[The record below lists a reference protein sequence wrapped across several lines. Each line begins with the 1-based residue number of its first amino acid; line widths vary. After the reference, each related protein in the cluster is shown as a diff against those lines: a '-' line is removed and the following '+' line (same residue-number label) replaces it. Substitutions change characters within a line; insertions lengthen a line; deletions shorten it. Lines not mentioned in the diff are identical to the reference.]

1 VRTGTRIAVLLAC
14 VVAPLAHA
22 APARVIVPAVASLHG
37 ANGSYFRSELH
48 LFNASSSP
56 MNVTMTFRC
65 WSGRPCAAMPVTLT
79 IAPRT
84 NVVYADVIAD
94 LAQVAESAGALE
106 LDYDNA
112 NGTLAVTS
120 RLFNQLVNGTA
131 GQSVPGLSASD
142 ALTSSVFN
150 FVPTSTDLHH
160 GFRSNAGA
168 FNPGDID
175 VTTTW
180 TLHARDGRKLGHTV
194 RTFAPH
200 ESFQFG
206 TSIDAALAAPIVDS
220 NDAYLSVTSSG
231 PLLPYVSVID
241 NLSGDPTFL
250 LPQRDDGPASSQT
263 LTIQC
268 ERYRFTPGSASPI
281 LLSAGTRY
289 RLVFHATD
297 TSHALSSIPQ
307 LGIDG
312 GSITPD
318 GDYIVEVV
326 VPESL
331 RGATFN
337 FACTRVCG
345 SGHGSMHGSI
355 EVR

>member
-1 VRTGTRIAVLLAC
+1 MLLAS
-14 VVAPLAHA
+14 VVAPLAHG

-37 ANGSYFRSELH
+37 ANGSVFRSELH

-65 WSGRPCAAMPVTLT
+65 WSGRPCAPMPVPLT

-84 NVVYADVIAD
+84 NVVFADVIAEV
-94 LAQVAESAGALE
+94 AQVAESAGALE

-120 RLFNQLVNGTA
+120 RLFNQLPSGTL
-131 GQSVPGLSASD
+131 GQSVPGMGASD
-142 ALTSSVFN
+142 ALTSSIFN
-150 FVPTSTDLHH
+150 FVPTSTDLRH

-168 FNPGDID
+168 FNPGDVQ

-180 TLHARDGRKLGHTV
+180 TLHARDGREQGRLT
-194 RTFAPH
+194 RTLAPR

-206 TSIDAALAAPIVDS
+206 ASIDAALAAPVVDS
-220 NDAYLSVTSSG
+220 NDAYLTVTSSG

-241 NLSGDPTFL
+241 NLSGDPTLL
-250 LPQRDDGPASSQT
+250 LPQRDDGSAPSQT

-268 ERYRFTPGSASPI
+268 EQYRFTPGTTSPI
-281 LLSAGTRY
+281 VLSAGTTV
-289 RLVFHATD
+289 RLVFHTID
-297 TSHALSSIPQ
+297 TTHALSSIPQ

-312 GSITPD
+312 GLITPD
-318 GDYIVEVV
+318 GDYIVDVA